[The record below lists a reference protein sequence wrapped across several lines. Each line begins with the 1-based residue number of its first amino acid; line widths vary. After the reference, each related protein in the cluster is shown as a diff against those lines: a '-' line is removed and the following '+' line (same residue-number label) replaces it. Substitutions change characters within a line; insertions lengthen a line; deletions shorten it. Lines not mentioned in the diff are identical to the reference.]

1 MSTIRFE
8 DLGRPIQ
15 QLLKSLKDGY
25 NDADMAL
32 MEFVSVKDMA
42 KIYDDLNSS
51 KKAELIW
58 KELRREL
65 KERRQQILAKELEE
79 TTNKQ
84 EMEKIQELIRKAEE
98 EEAEHQRQ
106 KEEKK
111 RQKKER
117 REQREKERRERE
129 EQAERE
135 MREEEEKAKQ
145 LDEEAA
151 EKARRRA
158 QKKKEKKRLEEERL
172 AQEAAEAEAE
182 AERAAEEEAKAK
194 EERRK
199 TKKKEIAE
207 LKAKEEDLRQ
217 RAEANMKEQA
227 KSKARNLK
235 EEWDKFVKDHP
246 LEYGDAEEEI
256 VQVDIGRSTR
266 PPPKEFLKVKQIRI
280 PEVEDK
286 EEAAFFKLDIRLHS
300 GGQKFVQRRY
310 NQFVE
315 LKSKLGSTLEVLE
328 AQFPGKT
335 FTRLRGAGLDKRR
348 LELEVWINDVIQKLS
363 SARSY
368 AGITLDAKQQLRGD
382 AARAEAERQRMAQA
396 GVAKLA
402 LHQFA
407 DISE

>member
-117 REQREKERRERE
+117 REQRE
-129 EQAERE
+129 
-135 MREEEEKAKQ
+135 
-145 LDEEAA
+145 
-151 EKARRRA
+151 
-158 QKKKEKKRLEEERL
+158 
-172 AQEAAEAEAE
+172 
-182 AERAAEEEAKAK
+182 K